1 MSDTIETS
9 GDLRRVLAQS
19 ISDIRTKKMDVD
31 QGKAV
36 AMLAK
41 EINSSIQTEVNV
53 AKVRQ
58 YMLDIGHD
66 LGKVTHLGKLVVSEN
81 PPEQPQLTQAAESRF
96 ESDH

>member
-1 MSDTIETS
+1 MNDTIQTS

-41 EINSSIQTEVNV
+41 EITASIQTEVNV

-66 LGKVTHLGKLVVSEN
+66 LGKVTHLGKLVVSDDASD
-81 PPEQPQLTQAAESRF
+81 QPQIEAPPKGQF
-96 ESDH
+96 EPET